1 MVRLVVLRAI
11 AGPRDMPERATTR
24 RPVVFVDGM
33 TPARADVVDCDTCGV
48 ILRLVVFVAVR
59 CVFVGRGTTRLSAD
73 NFVVLTTVFIGFNDW
88 DVVTPGFKL
97 VRI

>member
-11 AGPRDMPERATTR
+11 AGARDMPERATTR

-33 TPARADVVDCDTCGV
+33 TPARADVVDCATCGA
-48 ILRLVVFVAVR
+48 ILRPLVVVAVR
-59 CVFVGRGTTRLSAD
+59 LLVGRGTTRLSAD